1 MPAFLIWKYERRNTY
16 AELCEL
22 FCGIYEWSH
31 SFAIAISGCTGVRDW
46 TGESNETSSGR
57 NADICIVCLG
67 AAASAVVN
75 IYLGTALGVGRTD
88 MGRIPAG
95 VVSGIGFLGV
105 GTIII
110 TGKNQV
116 RGLTTA
122 AGLWTTATL
131 GIMLGSGMLEISL
144 MMFALIIVTMFGI
157 ARVSRVQEQYNRYI
171 GLYME
176 IDKSMTRG
184 VYDYINE
191 CGYELSSVEKKR
203 DKTLK
208 GSDIVLTMMLDLKK
222 RRNHAEVLSEVS
234 QIEGVHYLEEV

>member
-1 MPAFLIWKYERRNTY
+1 MQNFANYF
-16 AELCEL
+16 AE
-22 FCGIYEWSH
+22 FTNG
-31 SFAIAISGCTGVRDW
+31 AIALRLLLAAVLGCVIGLERATKHHPAGMRTFALV
-46 TGESNETSSGR
+46 
-57 NADICIVCLG
+57 CIG

-131 GIMLGSGMLEISL
+131 GIMLGSGMLEVSL

-222 RRNHAEVLSEVS
+222 RKNHAEVLSEVS

>member
-31 SFAIAISGCTGVRDW
+31 SFAAAAGGCIGLCDR
-46 TGESNETSSGR
+46 TGESDEASSGR
-57 NADICIVCLG
+57 NADLRIG
-67 AAASAVVN
+67 MYRSGGFAVVN

-131 GIMLGSGMLEISL
+131 GIMLGSGMLEVSL

-234 QIEGVHYLEEV
+234 QIEGIHYLEEV

>member
-1 MPAFLIWKYERRNTY
+1 M
-16 AELCEL
+16 
-22 FCGIYEWSH
+22 
-31 SFAIAISGCTGVRDW
+31 V
-46 TGESNETSSGR
+46 
-57 NADICIVCLG
+57 CIG

-75 IYLGTALGVGRTD
+75 IYLGTALGVGSTD

-131 GIMLGSGMLEISL
+131 GIMLGSGMLEVSL

-234 QIEGVHYLEEV
+234 QIEGIHYLEEV

>member
-1 MPAFLIWKYERRNTY
+1 MQNFANYF
-16 AELCEL
+16 AE
-22 FCGIYEWSH
+22 FTNG
-31 SFAIAISGCTGVRDW
+31 AIALRLLLAAVLGCVIGLERATKHHPAGMRTFALV
-46 TGESNETSSGR
+46 
-57 NADICIVCLG
+57 CIG

-88 MGRIPAG
+88 MGRIPA
-95 VVSGIGFLGV
+95 
-105 GTIII
+105 III

-131 GIMLGSGMLEISL
+131 GIMLGSGMLEVSL

-234 QIEGVHYLEEV
+234 QIEGIHYLEEV

>member
-1 MPAFLIWKYERRNTY
+1 MQNFANYF
-16 AELCEL
+16 AE
-22 FCGIYEWSH
+22 FTNG
-31 SFAIAISGCTGVRDW
+31 AIALRLLLAAVLGCVIGLERATKHHPAGMR
-46 TGESNETSSGR
+46 TF
-57 NADICIVCLG
+57 ALVCLG

-222 RRNHAEVLSEVS
+222 RRNHGPV
-234 QIEGVHYLEEV
+234 